1 MKNVTTRWTAVFHL
15 FEWRRPVRTAAT
27 SRPSDWARPTEGA
40 SIEMKKRFAPRQKMT
55 RLCVSKNVEN
65 AP

>member
-1 MKNVTTRWTAVFHL
+1 MTKRRTAVFHR
-15 FEWRRPVRTAAT
+15 FVWWMPVRTAAM

-40 SIEMKKRFAPRQKMT
+40 SIEMKKRFAPRQKKT
-55 RLCVSKNVEN
+55 RLFASKNVEN